1 MSITPPE
8 RVRRFPA
15 PRLTAR
21 VRLTLL
27 YAGMFLVLGTAA
39 IAAIVL
45 LTRTTTHVQVSASP
59 VPGPTS
65 SAPLAIQRTADLN
78 RLWAVSWVVL
88 AITAIASAGLGWLA
102 AGRVLRPLRQMA
114 DTARTLSAGNLSRR
128 LAVAGPDDEI
138 KQLGDTLDELLARL
152 EASFAAQR
160 RFVSNAAHELRT
172 PLTLERTLL
181 EVTLADP
188 GATAPT
194 FRAACEELLESG
206 RDQER
211 LLEALLTLAS
221 SERGLDQSEP
231 LDLASL
237 AARALDRARHELD
250 TRGLT
255 VSADLLPA
263 PVSGDEALLQRMIA
277 NLLDNASQH
286 NVSGGWIELRT
297 AHEGGSST
305 VTVINT
311 GQAIPADEIQRLFE
325 PFQRLNHDRTVYDGH
340 HGLGLSIV
348 RAIASAHHARIAA
361 APRADGGMSLS
372 VSFDQATPPAAPTS
386 QSGPGP

>member
-1 MSITPPE
+1 M
-8 RVRRFPA
+8 

-21 VRLTLL
+21 VRLTLM

-59 VPGPTS
+59 TPGFTS
-65 SAPLAIQRTADLN
+65 SVPLAVQRTADLN
-78 RLWAVSWVVL
+78 QLWAVAWVVL
-88 AITAIASAGLGWLA
+88 VITAIASAGFGWFA
-102 AGRVLRPLRQMA
+102 AGRVLRPLRHMA

-138 KQLGDTLDELLARL
+138 KQLGDTLDQLLARL

-188 GATAPT
+188 SATAPT
-194 FRAACEELLESG
+194 LRAACQELLESG

-221 SERGLDQSEP
+221 SERGLDRSEP
-231 LDLASL
+231 LDLAPL
-237 AARALDRARHELD
+237 AARALDRVRLELD

-255 VSADLLPA
+255 VTADLLPA
-263 PVSGDEALLQRMIA
+263 PVSGDEALLQRLIA
-277 NLLDNASQH
+277 NLLDNAIQH
-286 NVSGGWIELRT
+286 NVSGGWIELRSSRD
-297 AHEGGSST
+297 AGSST
-305 VTVINT
+305 VTVTNS
-311 GQAIPADEIQRLFE
+311 GQVIPADEIQRLFE
-325 PFQRLNHDRTVYDGH
+325 PFQRLSHDRTAYDGH

-348 RAIASAHHARIAA
+348 RAIATAHHARIAA
-361 APRADGGMSLS
+361 TPMADGGMSVS
-372 VSFDQATPPAAPTS
+372 VSFEQVTSPLAPTPEP
-386 QSGPGP
+386 GPGP